1 MENPVDTIAQLR
13 TMIDTYRTLL
23 SEANERVAVNR
34 AEGIALKV
42 ELDALKA
49 SKPKDDPAP

>member
-1 MENPVDTIAQLR
+1 MENPADTIAMLR
-13 TMIDTYRTLL
+13 TVIDTYRTLL

-34 AEGIALKV
+34 AEGVALKT

-49 SKPKDDPAP
+49 SLAEKET